1 MTQAEGNSSI
11 YETLFEGRLN
21 YLNELNKMGANCVI
35 RNSHE
40 ATITG
45 PTPLFGT
52 KINSL
57 DLRAGATLIIA
68 SIIAEGKSI
77 IDNANIID
85 RGYEKIEE
93 KFNKLGAKIE
103 RLQVQIK

>member
-1 MTQAEGNSSI
+1 
-11 YETLFEGRLN
+11 
-21 YLNELNKMGANCVI
+21 MGANGVI
-35 RNSHE
+35 RNSHQ

-52 KINSL
+52 TITSL

-68 SIIAEGKSI
+68 AIVAEGTSKI
-77 IDNANIID
+77 ENIKLID

-93 KFNKLGAKIE
+93 KFSALGAKIKRVE
-103 RLQVQIK
+103 AGTPEALSLN